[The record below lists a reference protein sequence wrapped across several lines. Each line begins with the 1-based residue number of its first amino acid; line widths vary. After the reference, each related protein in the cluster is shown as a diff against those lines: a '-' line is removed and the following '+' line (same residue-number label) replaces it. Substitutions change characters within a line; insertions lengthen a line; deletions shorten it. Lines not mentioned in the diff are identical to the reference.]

1 MSDTKNILTFKNIYI
16 YISLFIAF
24 LALIYIFEVF
34 KLFVIAFIIAYLTN
48 PIKLYF
54 DKYLN
59 KTFSS
64 FVSIILF
71 VLAFLSTLILIL
83 PIIIEQIQ
91 NLILVLPTYLS
102 EVQTLIKELN
112 NKFLFSDKIKSI
124 DISLLFKPLSN
135 SFLSSGTD
143 LINSSIEFF
152 NSFFNMILILVISF
166 YMSLEFNKIK
176 SFFYD
181 LAEKSRFEDF
191 QKLIKEIDQVL
202 SNFLRGQGLICMVL
216 SIFYAT
222 SLFFVG
228 IKFGI
233 LLGIFSGIISFIP
246 YVGAFLGGGLT
257 LILGFFQ
264 FGLSTEMLILLFIF
278 LTGQLLES
286 YYLTP
291 KFVGDAI
298 NLNPLW
304 IIFALLTGAYLSG
317 FVGVLISL
325 PTAAIFGVLIRHYFI
340 KLF

>member
-1 MSDTKNILTFKNIYI
+1 
-16 YISLFIAF
+16 
-24 LALIYIFEVF
+24 
-34 KLFVIAFIIAYLTN
+34 
-48 PIKLYF
+48 
-54 DKYLN
+54 
-59 KTFSS
+59 
-64 FVSIILF
+64 
-71 VLAFLSTLILIL
+71 
-83 PIIIEQIQ
+83 
-91 NLILVLPTYLS
+91 
-102 EVQTLIKELN
+102 
-112 NKFLFSDKIKSI
+112 
-124 DISLLFKPLSN
+124 
-135 SFLSSGTD
+135 
-143 LINSSIEFF
+143 
-152 NSFFNMILILVISF
+152 
-166 YMSLEFNKIK
+166 MSLEFNKIK

-264 FGLSTEMLILLFIF
+264 FGLSTEMIILLFIF